1 MLYYG
6 IKHVPLSHSYIGGIY
21 IMEEDIY
28 LHKLNL
34 RNVKP
39 TAIRLLILRTMMA
52 RIDAY
57 WASHAAEKEALL
69 KKRAAALEKLN
80 GMSTLAGKQRTE
92 LWDLIHA
99 IDDGSGALKY
109 AVCSDDCTC
118 SVSDQH
124 VHFYCEGCHR
134 AFCFRSQAVPVV
146 QAPEGFVLYG
156 VNYVLKGLCPACAAR
171 PDKD

>member
-1 MLYYG
+1 
-6 IKHVPLSHSYIGGIY
+6 
-21 IMEEDIY
+21 MEEDIY

-39 TAIRLLILRTMMA
+39 TAIRLFILRTMM
-52 RIDAY
+52 
-57 WASHAAEKEALL
+57 EMN
-69 KKRAAALEKLN
+69 RA
-80 GMSTLAGKQRTE
+80 TIFRTIS
-92 LWDLIHA
+92 LFLDHHLIHA

-146 QAPEGFVLYG
+146 QAPEGFVLHG

-171 PDKD
+171 IDKD

>member
-39 TAIRLLILRTMMA
+39 TAIRLLILRTMM
-52 RIDAY
+52 
-57 WASHAAEKEALL
+57 EMN
-69 KKRAAALEKLN
+69 RAVSQPDLEEKLQTVDK
-80 GMSTLAGKQRTE
+80 STIFRTIS
-92 LWDLIHA
+92 LFLDRHLIHA

-124 VHFYCEGCHR
+124 VHFYCE
-134 AFCFRSQAVPVV
+134 
-146 QAPEGFVLYG
+146 
-156 VNYVLKGLCPACAAR
+156 
-171 PDKD
+171 